1 MSYSYEDI
9 VRGGKGNM
17 SIIRFVRGTQEQF
30 DKMIDKTNMIKP
42 DLYMKDDTIYFVIP
56 DETKPIKE
64 TSGTSALVD
73 GVASGS
79 EDVDLS
85 KRTLADDILDSAFK
99 TKLEELLV

>member
-9 VRGGKGNM
+9 RGGKGNM

-42 DLYMKDDTIYFVIP
+42 DLYMKDNTIYFIIP

-73 GVASGS
+73 R
-79 EDVDLS
+79 EDRPES
-85 KRTLADDILDSAFK
+85 I
-99 TKLEELLV
+99 EENPFLQESINSDTTYPR

>member
-1 MSYSYEDI
+1 MAYSYEDI

-56 DETKPIKE
+56 DDTKPIKE
-64 TSGTSALVD
+64 TSGTSAFVD
-73 GVASGS
+73 GGDRPESIEENPFLQES
-79 EDVDLS
+79 I
-85 KRTLADDILDSAFK
+85 DI
-99 TKLEELLV
+99 